1 MDNIRQLIHIDMDA
15 FYAAIEQ
22 RDNPTLRGMPVC
34 VGGDQHGRG
43 VVMTCSYEARKYGIH
58 SAMPM
63 FQARQKC
70 PQLVIAP
77 PRRKRYSELSRR
89 IMAILGT
96 FSPEVEPISIDEA
109 YLDVTGCIRLYGAP
123 NQIAGAVKTKIKA
136 ETRLTCSVGVAPN
149 KFLAKI
155 ASDYRKPD
163 GLTVIGAEQVA
174 AFIETL
180 PIGKVPGVGDKAHRK
195 LLAMGIQTLGAVN
208 QLDRRSLVR
217 HFGKFGHRL
226 HQLAQGKD
234 DSAVSP
240 DGPAKSVSSEITLET
255 NTRDRQALAR
265 HLLSQAQTV
274 ARQLRKHRMVARV
287 ITLKI
292 KTADFKRH
300 TRSQTL
306 AKPVRSSNSIYRIA
320 STLLADQALSLPVRL
335 IGLAAGGLQ
344 PDTMPVQKDL
354 FDIGE
359 DLHRNKWE
367 KVDQAMDAVAQRYG
381 HRFVVRGES
390 TDLGGK
396 KE

>member
-1 MDNIRQLIHIDMDA
+1 MHMDMDA
-15 FYAAIEQ
+15 FFASVEQ
-22 RDNPTLRGMPVC
+22 LDCPQLRGKCLV
-34 VGGDQHGRG
+34 VGGASPRG
-43 VVMTCSYEARKYGIH
+43 VVAAASYEARKYGIH

-77 PRRKRYSELSRR
+77 PRRKRYAELSGR

-96 FSPEVEPISIDEA
+96 FSPLVEPISIDEA
-109 YLDVTGCIRLYGAP
+109 YLDVTGCTRLYGGP
-123 NQIAGAVKTKIKA
+123 DQIAAALKTRIKA

-163 GLTVIGAEQVA
+163 GLTVIDAEQVA
-174 AFIETL
+174 TFIATL
-180 PIGKVPGVGDKAHRK
+180 PIGKVPGVGHKARRK

-217 HFGKFGHRL
+217 HFGKFGQRL
-226 HQLAQGKD
+226 HQLARGID

-240 DGPAKSVSSEITLET
+240 DGPAKSVSSEITLEN
-255 NTRDRQALAR
+255 NTRDRQILAR
-265 HLLSQAQTV
+265 YLLSQAQVV

-306 AKPVRSSNSIYRIA
+306 AKPVRSSNSIYRI
-320 STLLADQALSLPVRL
+320 SRDLLEHRVLSQPVRL

-344 PDTMPVQKDL
+344 PDTMPVQQEL
-354 FDIGE
+354 FDSGE
-359 DLHRNKWE
+359 NHHQHKWE
-367 KVDQAMDAVAQRYG
+367 KVDRVMDAVAQRYG
-381 HRFVVRGES
+381 HRFVVRGGRSDTTE
-390 TDLGGK
+390 
-396 KE
+396 